1 VEVRGLANVLQ
12 DLWLGPDS
20 ERQLRDKRRGDK
32 GGETKDNPTDAS
44 HRGRQLNRKS

>member
-20 ERQLRDKRRGDK
+20 ERQLRESVEGTR
-32 GGETKDNPTDAS
+32 EV
-44 HRGRQLNRKS
+44 RQRIIQLMLHTEAGS